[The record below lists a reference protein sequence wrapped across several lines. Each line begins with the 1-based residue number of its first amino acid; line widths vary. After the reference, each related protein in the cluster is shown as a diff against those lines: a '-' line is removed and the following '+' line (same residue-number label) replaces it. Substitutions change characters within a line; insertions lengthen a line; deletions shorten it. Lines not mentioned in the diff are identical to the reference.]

1 MPYNLIKFKSDLT
14 SKLKGIGYDMNAQST
29 IDYINA
35 NVAEL
40 NNSNDEASTM
50 SIPVY
55 LPDLTCI
62 YIDLE
67 QAIATITGYQYG
79 NSYNYQQ

>member
-1 MPYNLIKFKSDLT
+1 MPYNTNKFKSDLT

-35 NVAEL
+35 NVQGL
-40 NNSNDEASTM
+40 NNSDDEAGM
-50 SIPVY
+50 ISIPVY

-62 YIDLE
+62 YIPLE
-67 QAIATITGYQYG
+67 QATATITGYQYG
-79 NSYNYQQ
+79 NSYNYQ